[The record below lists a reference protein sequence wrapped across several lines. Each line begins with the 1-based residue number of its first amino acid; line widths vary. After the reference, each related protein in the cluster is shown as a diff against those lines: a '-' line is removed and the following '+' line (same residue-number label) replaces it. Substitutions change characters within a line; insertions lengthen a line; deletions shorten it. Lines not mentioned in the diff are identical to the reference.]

1 MQPLTLSL
9 IQAAT
14 HWHAPAKN
22 RALFDDW
29 FAQVPAA
36 ADVVVLPEMFSTG
49 FTMASAQVAEAMQ
62 GPTLEWLRR
71 AAADLGKVVCGSLV
85 IAEAGVHYN
94 RFLWAQ
100 PDGSLQHYDKRHLFR
115 MAGEHEHYAPGR
127 RPLTLELKGW
137 RIRPFVC
144 YDLRFPVWLRNRGD
158 YDLLLG
164 VANWP
169 AARQGAWNTLL
180 RARAVENLSY
190 VAGVNC
196 MGRDG
201 NGVDYR
207 GGSGVYGPDG
217 EIQLEVLDREGVLT
231 ATLEP
236 QVLLRWR
243 ERFPANLDADN
254 FELET

>member
-9 IQAAT
+9 IQTAT
-14 HWHAPAKN
+14 RWHAPAKN

-29 FAQVPAA
+29 FTQLPAES
-36 ADVVVLPEMFSTG
+36 DVVVLPEMFSTG
-49 FTMASAQVAEAMQ
+49 FTMDSTKVAEPMS
-62 GPTLEWLRR
+62 GPTVTWLRQ
-71 AAADLGKVVCGSLV
+71 AAGTLGKVICGSLV
-85 IAEAGVHYN
+85 IEENGAYYN
-94 RFLWAQ
+94 RFFWAQ
-100 PDGSLQHYDKRHLFR
+100 PNGDLEHYDKRHRFR
-115 MAGEHEHYAPGR
+115 MAGEHEHYAAGQ
-127 RPLTLELKGW
+127 RPLTLTYKGW

-144 YDLRFPVWLRNRGD
+144 YDLRFPVWLRNRDD

-190 VAGVNC
+190 VVGVNC

-201 NGVDYR
+201 NGVEYR
-207 GGSGVYGPDG
+207 GGSGVYRPDG
-217 EIQLEVLDREGVLT
+217 EIQLEQLDREGVFT

-236 QVLLRWR
+236 ELLVSWR
-243 ERFPANLDADN
+243 ERFPAHLDADQ
-254 FELET
+254 FELR